1 MNSFWP
7 NHIDHKVEVLI
18 EEKEEDGAYLQ
29 DPIY

>member
-7 NHIDHKVEVLI
+7 SHIDRKVEVLT
-18 EEKEEDGAYLQ
+18 EEMEEDGAYLQ